1 MLVGQGD
8 QLLQCFQRYQRTG
21 RVAWRAEEEDLTA
34 LPDFRGHGV
43 EIRVEAV
50 LFEARQVVRRG
61 SGEQRCAFI
70 DLIERIGAD
79 HQPIGVAIDHG
90 LGEGE
95 QCFACP
101 VHRQDMARRVQ
112 RLGSQAETPFA
123 PTRDGFAQRRNAERG
138 RIDREL
144 VEVVRQR
151 LGDEIRRTMLGL
163 ADRQGDGALVRRRLD
178 AGKQRAQFLERVGMQ
193 QIQGVVHECCSFR
206 VSAAN
211 APHSLFQSSRPPP

>member
-50 LFEARQVVRRG
+50 LFEARQVVWRG
-61 SGEQRCAFI
+61 SGEQRCAFV

-123 PTRDGFAQRRNAERG
+123 PTGDGFAQRRNAERG

-144 VEVVRQR
+144 VELSASAWATKSGERCLGSPIDRAMARLSAGGWTPASSVR
-151 LGDEIRRTMLGL
+151 
-163 ADRQGDGALVRRRLD
+163 
-178 AGKQRAQFLERVGMQ
+178 
-193 QIQGVVHECCSFR
+193 SF
-206 VSAAN
+206 SN
-211 APHSLFQSSRPPP
+211 G